1 MGRYSPR
8 PRRQRREVDTASL
21 PDVGAG
27 PVTDFVGAYAPGSIG
42 NVGPGLDILGLAVAG
57 RGDAVVVRRRDT
69 RGVVLKDPGHP
80 DLPNDAEHHTAA
92 IAAHEV
98 LKRAGAEDVGLEVT
112 VRKGLPLS
120 GGQGGSAAS
129 AVAAAVATNGLLN
142 NPLWP
147 TGLVSACLVAEER
160 VSGRCVDNIAA
171 SLLGGM
177 ILIRAN
183 DPLELVK
190 LPVPQELR
198 LVLALPDYQLRTAVG
213 RASLPDSVPLGIAL
227 HQAAQVGALVA
238 ACFQRDLGLLG
249 RAIDDR
255 VAEPSRAPL
264 LPGFRA
270 VKEAATAA
278 GAMGVSI
285 SGSGPTVFALAHSA
299 ASGQR
304 IADAM
309 ADAYL
314 REGFQSTTRIAN
326 VDHLGARLIP
336 EESAIPQEI

>member
-1 MGRYSPR
+1 M
-8 PRRQRREVDTASL
+8 
-21 PDVGAG
+21 
-27 PVTDFVGAYAPGSIG
+27 TDLVSAYAPGSIG
-42 NVGPGLDILGLAVAG
+42 NVGPGLDILGLAIAG
-57 RGDAVVVRRRDT
+57 RGDVVVARRLST
-69 RGVVLKDPGHP
+69 PGVRIKDPGHP
-80 DLPNDAEHHTAA
+80 DLPTDPERHTSG

-98 LKRAGAEDVGLEVT
+98 LKQAGVEGEVGLELS
-112 VRKGLPLS
+112 VRKGLPLA

-142 NPLWP
+142 NPFWQ

-160 VSGRCVDNIAA
+160 VSGPSIDNIAA

-177 ILIRAN
+177 ILVRSN
-183 DPLELVK
+183 NPLELVK
-190 LPVPQELR
+190 LPVPHDLR
-198 LVLALPDYQLRTAVG
+198 MVLALPEYQLETAVG

-238 ACFQRDLGLLG
+238 ACYQRDLGLLG

-255 VAEPSRAPL
+255 VAEPARASL
-264 LPGFRA
+264 LPGFRE
-270 VKEAATAA
+270 VKAAALAA

-285 SGSGPTVFALAHSA
+285 SGSGPTVFALAHSE

-304 IADAM
+304 IEEAMTEAYRQAGFESATRVAD
-309 ADAYL
+309 
-314 REGFQSTTRIAN
+314 

-336 EESAIPQEI
+336 EESAVPQET